1 MRITSYSLLLDRNSR
16 IPQLVRESSSNFP
29 GVQSLNTPG
38 NIYDMLCHV
47 FHMDQ
52 LPEEHLM
59 LISLDSK
66 NHLLGIFEISHGNA
80 TQSAAGAREIFVRLL
95 LSGAVNFIIVHNHPS
110 GDASPSGTDQALT
123 DSLMQQNLVGRFPW
137 QKQMEREVKAIIQQ
151 YMSRMTQDRLQ
162 P

>member
-52 LPEEHLM
+52 LPEERAGPLGTHFRHLYRIIYI
-59 LISLDSK
+59 LFCPVLEVGLDRC
-66 NHLLGIFEISHGNA
+66 I
-80 TQSAAGAREIFVRLL
+80 
-95 LSGAVNFIIVHNHPS
+95 
-110 GDASPSGTDQALT
+110 
-123 DSLMQQNLVGRFPW
+123 
-137 QKQMEREVKAIIQQ
+137 
-151 YMSRMTQDRLQ
+151 
-162 P
+162 